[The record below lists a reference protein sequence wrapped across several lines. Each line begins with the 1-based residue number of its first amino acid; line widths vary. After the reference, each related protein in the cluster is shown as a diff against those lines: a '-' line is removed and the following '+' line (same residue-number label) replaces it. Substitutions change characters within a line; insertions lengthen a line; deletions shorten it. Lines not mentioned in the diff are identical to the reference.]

1 MSHEFFTGL
10 FLGYIAVLVT
20 YVAFRIMFRWR

>member
-1 MSHEFFTGL
+1 MTHEALTGL

-20 YVAFRIMFRWR
+20 YIAFNIMFRR